1 MHTYIRPCMHAC
13 MHTCLHTDRQIH
25 TDRHTYIHVF
35 IYVVHIIYL
44 IEHGIDITTSLA
56 AGGAAAV
63 AGADFKAA
71 NVPQQ
76 IL

>member
-1 MHTYIRPCMHAC
+1 MHAYMHTYRQ
-13 MHTCLHTDRQIH
+13 TDTYRHTD
-25 TDRHTYIHVF
+25 IHVF

-44 IEHGIDITTSLA
+44 IEHRIDITTSLA
-56 AGGAAAV
+56 GGGAAAV

-76 IL
+76 IP